1 MLIVIAVETARGEAE
16 SKRPKLSK
24 ETQTKLAQ
32 ILLQLAGTAQYSKVQ
47 LCSTLTFSMHS
58 AGRDFSNPIT
68 LCIPVLQTCLRVGR
82 ALLFCCSI
90 LLEDTNALI
99 C

>member
-47 LCSTLTFSMHS
+47 LC
-58 AGRDFSNPIT
+58 
-68 LCIPVLQTCLRVGR
+68 
-82 ALLFCCSI
+82 I
-90 LLEDTNALI
+90 LSP
-99 C
+99 